1 MNPSDIDPFAERC
14 YSRGSLAGFIDGSIR
29 IEGERFSISPVEAA
43 ATEQSL
49 QCVENN
55 QNILVE
61 TSFPTDSI
69 PVALGVAL
77 TYKQNPRRG
86 GDNKPVVIF
95 PRLSYVTTFDKI
107 HFSRTINPDTTP
119 ESEPIPRHPA
129 GSCSEIGTGWG
140 LWTTNNQFIF
150 DLEFYSGEL
159 AVVVIDLRAPRWLD
173 TYAPQLEA
181 LLDHFADTN
190 AIFIAQTG
198 QYGLGYE
205 LAEARSDLQV
215 NISPEHLAS
224 SPINEVPVPQRTPLS
239 TTEELIAIKNIEY
252 HYYGVGD
259 EELAELYPR
268 FAAKKIELQEREV
281 APKAVGGLYNRLI
294 QLPIKPKYWNKVS
307 ASHGYFDAIPQ
318 QIEHLSIIADQYES
332 GASRLENYI
341 ETARQVQAHLNDEHQ
356 LQNYLL
362 NIIERAE
369 ESVERVRFVFGNER
383 EQEAFLL
390 AAEKNGYRLGTTEH
404 ITFSTKGVIKPVQGV
419 MTVFAGAP
427 PRNSH
432 HYEFPAS
439 EQIVFIYFSILDE
452 YIKTRGQEGAA
463 DSVSHSEHVLGT
475 SDIDLEP
482 IDLDQIEAKVEQV
495 VAPADTQ
502 YTASDVASDLLG
514 DTSPWEVE
522 DQSDSS
528 DEESDSNETDE
539 TLPESGASG
548 TKQVRIF
555 EFEEGHASIKSAPLS
570 RVTLFHPERGEIE
583 RTRAQN
589 VDVGDT
595 ILLIKDVADDLY
607 DLVLDTAREREQIRE
622 DENLVEGWRDQLN
635 TALDSERWTR
645 KDFHNQLVE
654 MGSNISDPSTI
665 SQWRHG
671 DILAPSD
678 QEDIRRVYQLSR
690 PGIDTSMFEQLASEV
705 DNAADRLRRRHRKI
719 GRRIRSLVEYELDA
733 STTDQPDYYD
743 EEMRRRIR
751 EDTQRLTVINIREE
765 TIESSTNEDPGS
777 VEGASS
783 PQPDDKA
790 SN

>member
-1 MNPSDIDPFAERC
+1 MDPNDIDTFAERC
-14 YSRGSLAGFIDGSIR
+14 YNRDSLAGFIDGSIR
-29 IEGERFSISPVEAA
+29 IESDRFSISPVEAA
-43 ATEQSL
+43 ATEQAL
-49 QCVENN
+49 QCIENN
-55 QNILVE
+55 QNVLLE

-77 TYKQNPRRG
+77 TYEQNPRRG
-86 GDNKPVVIF
+86 GDNKPVVMF
-95 PRLSYVTTFDKI
+95 PRQSYVTTFDKI
-107 HFSRTINPDTTP
+107 HFSRTINPDTKP

-129 GSCSEIGTGWG
+129 GSCSKIGAGWG
-140 LWTTNNQFIF
+140 LWTANTQFTF
-150 DLEFYSGEL
+150 GLESYSGEI
-159 AVVVIDLRAPRWLD
+159 AAVVIDLRAPRWLD

-181 LLDHFADTN
+181 LLDHFTDTN

-198 QYGLGYE
+198 KYGLGYE
-205 LAEARSDLQV
+205 LAETRSDVTV
-215 NISPEHLAS
+215 NISPEHLES
-224 SPINEVPVPQRTPLS
+224 SLIDEVPVPQRTPLS
-239 TTEELIAIKNIEY
+239 TTEELLATKNVEY

-268 FAAKKIELQEREV
+268 FAAKKIELQERDV

-294 QLPIKPKYWNKVS
+294 QLPVKPKYWNKVS

-318 QIEHLSIIADQYES
+318 QIEHLSTIADQYET

-341 ETARQVQAHLNDEHQ
+341 ETARQVQGHLNNEHQ

-369 ESVERVRFVFGNER
+369 ESDERVRFVFGNDR
-383 EQEAFLL
+383 EQETFLL
-390 AAEKNGYRLGTTEH
+390 AAEKNGYTLGTTEN
-404 ITFSTKGVIKPVQGV
+404 ITFSTKGDIEPVHGV

-452 YIKTRGQEGAA
+452 YIKSRGQERAA
-463 DSVSHSEHVLGT
+463 NSVSHSEYTLGS

-482 IDLDQIEAKVEQV
+482 IDLDQIEAEVEQV

-514 DTSPWEVE
+514 DTSPWQVE
-522 DQSDSS
+522 DTLESVDK
-528 DEESDSNETDE
+528 ESDSDE
-539 TLPESGASG
+539 TAETPPESGSSG

-555 EFEEGHASIKSAPLS
+555 DFEEEHASIKSTPLS
-570 RVTLFHPERGEIE
+570 RMTLFHPERGEIE

-589 VDVGDT
+589 VEVGDT
-595 ILLIKDVADDLY
+595 ILLIKDVADDVY
-607 DLVLDTAREREQIRE
+607 DLLLDTARERVQIRE
-622 DENLVEGWRDQLN
+622 DEDLVEGWRDQLN
-635 TALDSERWTR
+635 SALDSGKWTR
-645 KDFHNQLVE
+645 KGFHQQLVE
-654 MGSNISDPSTI
+654 MGSDITDASTI
-665 SQWRHG
+665 SQWRYG

-705 DNAADRLRRRHRKI
+705 ASAADRLRHRHRKI
-719 GRRIRSLVEYELDA
+719 GHRIRSLVEYELDA
-733 STTDQPDYYD
+733 STTGQPDYYD

-751 EDTQRLTVINIREE
+751 EDTQCLTVANIREE
-765 TIESSTNEDPGS
+765 TIDLTTNEDAGS
-777 VEGASS
+777 IE
-783 PQPDDKA
+783 QPSNLQSDDKA